1 MHDSDGQNIKV
12 DVNILEVNIEN
23 LVARL
28 TECRKENDL
37 LRSELSSLQN
47 ILRSCKLPGTVGFSA
62 ADGSGASGG
71 EFAYAEKL
79 QVKQKLVLILQKI
92 EMELRNDQTL

>member
-1 MHDSDGQNIKV
+1 MQNSDGQNSKGDI
-12 DVNILEVNIEN
+12 NLLEQNIEL

-28 TECRKENDL
+28 TECRKENDV

-47 ILRSCKLPGTVGFSA
+47 ILRNYKLPGGVGSTAVDA
-62 ADGSGASGG
+62 AGTPVGALD
-71 EFAYAEKL
+71 YAEKV

-92 EMELRNDQTL
+92 EMELRNNQAL

>member
-1 MHDSDGQNIKV
+1 MQNSDGQNSKGEF
-12 DVNILEVNIEN
+12 NILEKNIEL

-28 TECRKENDL
+28 TECRKENDV

-47 ILRSCKLPGTVGFSA
+47 ILRNYKLPGSVGSTA
-62 ADGSGASGG
+62 VDATGTPVGALD
-71 EFAYAEKL
+71 YAEKV

-92 EMELRNDQTL
+92 EMELRNNQAL

>member
-1 MHDSDGQNIKV
+1 MHETDGQNIKV

-62 ADGSGASGG
+62 ADAGGTSGG

-92 EMELRNDQTL
+92 EMELRNDQSL

>member
-1 MHDSDGQNIKV
+1 MQDYDGQNITG
-12 DVNILEVNIEN
+12 DVNLLEKNIEL

-28 TECRKENDL
+28 TDCRQENDV

-47 ILRSCKLPGTVGFSA
+47 ILRNYKLPGTLGFSA
-62 ADGSGASGG
+62 MDAGGSPSGA
-71 EFAYAEKL
+71 FDYAEKV

-92 EMELRNDQTL
+92 EMELRNNQAL